1 MSAGLIGPL
10 QLQTR
15 TSGVA
20 ELRKECLGGG
30 SRPPI
35 VLAFVELEGLT
46 GRLLSIDRFPS
57 HPEDAGQLHPHRRLG
72 LPATLPPRTSGRPC
86 GQAAQPPRAP
96 RVMHAPMPAPIVPT
110 PTPAEVLETR

>member
-1 MSAGLIGPL
+1 MSAGSIGPL

-20 ELRKECLGGG
+20 ELRKECPGGG
-30 SRPPI
+30 SRRPI

-57 HPEDAGQLHPHRRLG
+57 HPEDAGQLHPHLALGCRLLCLLAHLDG
-72 LPATLPPRTSGRPC
+72 FAGKPLSLLELPA
-86 GQAAQPPRAP
+86 
-96 RVMHAPMPAPIVPT
+96 
-110 PTPAEVLETR
+110 